1 MGWVIKQDQQ
11 MSNNWVNK
19 GPKDWSLGFFFFS
32 SFFFFSRMFSG
43 FFFLKKKKRK
53 KKMQQLFDYNSIL
66 SEFSLFPACP
76 PSSLFLSLFGLP
88 I

>member
-19 GPKDWSLGFFFFS
+19 GPKDWSLGFFFFFFLL
-32 SFFFFSRMFSG
+32 FFFANVFRV
-43 FFFLKKKKRK
+43 FFFKKEKKK